1 VRTTKHRG
9 FFPAQRAANSDC
21 RQGIRGESG
30 TEKKIKNKG
39 RVFFSI
45 LPILILEFRAG
56 NPRPSVEGLKTKGAK
71 N

>member
-1 VRTTKHRG
+1 M
-9 FFPAQRAANSDC
+9 
-21 RQGIRGESG
+21 
-30 TEKKIKNKG
+30 G

-56 NPRPSVEGLKTKGAK
+56 NSRPFVEGLKTKGAK